1 MEQKFQG
8 QNLRGKSFKGL
19 DLREE
24 NFSYADLRGTDFTNT
39 ILKGVNFRNAK
50 FGLPLSLLVLL
61 LISSILLSAL
71 SGIGL
76 KLALT
81 PLISAVNNKFVSG
94 VTILFLL
101 ATFSLITIRRGLL
114 IAGLV
119 TLIVAVIIAVV
130 AAGIGSGSD
139 GFAAGA
145 LVGVIVGV
153 GIIATFGC
161 GVLAV
166 SVAGAVA
173 MNIAEKIA
181 IAGVGVVALLGAGV
195 VAVTEM
201 VNNVTVVATILTGTG
216 IILGAYIA
224 IQALAGDKNF
234 TFIQQIAVAFAAIG
248 GTSFR
253 GADLTDANF
262 TQATLKNTDFRGAI
276 LTRTC
281 WKDAKKLDCARV
293 GNSILAKASV
303 RDLLLSGNGYKK
315 SFAGHDLKGTY
326 LAGANLNEANLRE
339 ADLSEAMLQGAYL
352 EGANLTKNQSIG
364 TDFTNAHL
372 TDACLEAWTIDST
385 TKLEKVDCRY
395 FYLLEHPHP
404 ITGDRE
410 RRPHAPDKNFEPGD
424 FEKLYKKI
432 MNTVQILLRN
442 GINKE
447 AFAIAFQKLMEE
459 NPEITPDSIQGVEKK
474 DNDVLLTLQVPEGT
488 DKAKIE
494 RDFNE
499 PYKLEAQ
506 KQAALLEAEV
516 RHSKEMKEVTMTLA
530 SNLSNLLSNLTIIAS
545 GETTTMTNNNPS
557 ITSGA
562 GSFINLGE
570 GNSMAMSGSNFL
582 SEISGNVTNAV
593 NQLPTAPE
601 PDKPGIKELLT
612 QLQTLIEA
620 ETNLTDKNKEKALK
634 QVKALAEAAQNPK
647 EPEKQDLADTAI
659 TMLKGLI
666 TGLPSAATLV
676 EACNKLLPAIAS
688 LLGLG

>member
-1 MEQKFQG
+1 MAKDFSHK
-8 QNLRGKSFKGL
+8 NLCGWPFKGH
-19 DLREE
+19 DLTDANFEKASIRGVSFTNANLKNA
-24 NFSYADLRGTDFTNT
+24 NFSCVKAGLSKRRVGLLFLALLLLVSLSGVTSGLGGFLVFFLLTNESIRLSGTSGMTVLLSLFVLLFTTNYKGFAVGLTAGVLILIPSLILGAVFTNT
-39 ILKGVNFRNAK
+39 NDIASIGIAFFVGGAAEFA
-50 FGLPLSLLVLL
+50 
-61 LISSILLSAL
+61 IASSY
-71 SGIGL
+71 IG
-76 KLALT
+76 A
-81 PLISAVNNKFVSG
+81 AVS
-94 VTILFLL
+94 
-101 ATFSLITIRRGLL
+101 
-114 IAGLV
+114 IAGAMAIFSSVPMAIGMAGMFSFALV
-119 TLIVAVIIAVV
+119 SAATLQTPIAVPTTVIIC
-130 AAGIGSGSD
+130 
-139 GFAAGA
+139 
-145 LVGVIVGV
+145 L
-153 GIIATFGC
+153 FGNYT
-161 GVLAV
+161 AWR
-166 SVAGAVA
+166 AR
-173 MNIAEKIA
+173 
-181 IAGVGVVALLGAGV
+181 
-195 VAVTEM
+195 
-201 VNNVTVVATILTGTG
+201 
-216 IILGAYIA
+216 
-224 IQALAGDKNF
+224 AGDEKFAWIRNS
-234 TFIQQIAVAFAAIG
+234 AVAFAATG
-248 GTSFR
+248 GTSFH
-253 GADLTDANF
+253 GANLTDANF
-262 TQATLKNTDFRGAI
+262 TQATLKNTDFRGAN

-281 WKDAKKLDCARV
+281 WHQAKKLDLARV
-293 GNSILAKASV
+293 GNSILSKPSV
-303 RDLLLSGNGYKK
+303 RNLLVSRNGYKK
-315 SFAGHDLKGTY
+315 SFVGENLQGANLT
-326 LAGANLNEANLRE
+326 GANLNEVNLKE
-339 ADLSEAMLQGAYL
+339 ADISGATLQEAELKW
-352 EGANLTKNQSIG
+352 ANLTKSQAIN
-364 TDFTNAHL
+364 TNFRKAYL
-372 TDACLEAWTIDST
+372 TGACLEAWNIDST
-385 TKLEKVDCRY
+385 TILEQVDCQYVFFR
-395 FYLLEHPHP
+395 EHPHP
-404 ITGDRE
+404 ITGDKE
-410 RRPHAPDKNFEPGD
+410 RRPHDPDKIFEPGD

-447 AFAIAFQKLMEE
+447 AFAVAFQKLMEE

-516 RHSKEMKEVTMTLA
+516 RHSREMKEVTMTLA

-570 GNSMAMSGSNFL
+570 GNSMAMTGSNFL

-593 NQLPTAPE
+593 NQLPAAPE

-612 QLQTLIEA
+612 ELQTLIEA